1 MNRDG
6 RISSGARISQAA
18 LWLRS
23 TWDFD
28 GKTNLSYSLAGVTF
42 GDFGEPYQL
51 TWASYRGD
59 RIGIFTF
66 NDLGE
71 TGYLDVDDFQ
81 YKIQR

>member
-1 MNRDG
+1 MASHLPTSVSRINSRG
-6 RISSGARISQAA
+6 R
-18 LWLRS
+18 
-23 TWDFD
+23 
-28 GKTNLSYSLAGVTF
+28 
-42 GDFGEPYQL
+42 L
-51 TWASYRGD
+51 TAGD